1 MRKDK
6 FASTVKGNFIKLL
19 KYSDGVLR
27 WVEILKTL
35 RTEFEGQYSQFDIK
49 GT

>member
-1 MRKDK
+1 M
-6 FASTVKGNFIKLL
+6 KLL

-35 RTEFEGQYSQFDIK
+35 PTEFEGQYSQFNIK